1 MRVPTYLKKEN
12 YKLVKE
18 EVDFLTVTVMN
29 KEENGKH
36 NEFFDIYYFGELFG
50 ESFLEKI
57 IFGTFDD
64 ETCETVPC
72 KIIAKCVK
80 TGKEILLFDEAKYG
94 YNSLF
99 CDEFDMDTV
108 SKRNLSK
115 LDIPT
120 SKIKIE
126 FGYSIDFEG
135 EKEDFELD
143 ENDCLKTINGECMSW
158 EDVKK
163 NAFDFIRIWAIDD
176 KETVREIC
184 ELELA

>member
-1 MRVPTYLKKEN
+1 MRVPTYLQKEN
-12 YKLVKE
+12 YQIIE
-18 EVDFLTVTVMN
+18 EDDFLTVTIMN

-36 NEFFDIYYFGELFG
+36 NDFFDIYYFGELFLDTMIC
-50 ESFLEKI
+50 SI
-57 IFGTFDD
+57 FDD
-64 ETCETVPC
+64 KTCETMPC

-108 SKRNLSK
+108 SKRDLSK

-143 ENDCLKTINGECMSW
+143 ENDCLKTINGEFMSW